1 MSLHLVFSEQ
11 GMDSCLKRR
20 HPTDIVLML
29 DDGVYACPLWHQAN
43 LPSNMARLLRKDA
56 DARGIS
62 AAQRGAIE
70 TVDYEGLVALTE
82 AHSPIVSWKD

>member
-11 GMDSCLKRR
+11 GLHSCLKRR
-20 HPTDIVLML
+20 HPDDIVLML
-29 DDGVYACPLWHQAN
+29 DDGVFACSQWHHLS
-43 LPSNMARLLRKDA
+43 LPSGMARLLKTDA

-62 AAQRGAIE
+62 NAQRGAIE
-70 TVDYEGLVALTE
+70 TVDYDGLVALTE

>member
-1 MSLHLVFSEQ
+1 
-11 GMDSCLKRR
+11 
-20 HPTDIVLML
+20 
-29 DDGVYACPLWHQAN
+29 
-43 LPSNMARLLRKDA
+43 MARLLRTDA